1 LALFL
6 WAVGRKV
13 APSEWETTMAGF
25 SDLTEVDLRTAM
37 FRTVNVAVRGTTT
50 SYVVGNRVM
59 LGTTNLCVYECIA
72 QTGPTSG
79 TANTSISLNT
89 TLGSTTVDG
98 GVTWLTLLQGY
109 PKRPIYV
116 SLHTGDPLDTGLGT
130 ECAGGGY
137 LRVSYDPSDA
147 NWTAP
152 DTTSGITRNALPIT
166 FPSPSGAWGLVG
178 WFGLWDSATAGRF
191 IIGGALNAQ
200 KTINASDPAP
210 LFPASSLVLTF
221 D

>member
-1 LALFL
+1 
-6 WAVGRKV
+6 
-13 APSEWETTMAGF
+13 
-25 SDLTEVDLRTAM
+25 M
-37 FRTVNVAVRGTTT
+37 FRTGGSQNPVAGNMATRGNTTLY
-50 SYVVGNRVM
+50 SVGDRMM
-59 LGTTNLCVYECIA
+59 LGTANLNIYEAIV
-72 QTGPTSG
+72 GGTSAG
-79 TANTSISLNT
+79 SPPAFNT

-98 GVTWLTLLQGY
+98 GVLTWLTLQVGL
-109 PKRPIYV
+109 PKRPIFV
-116 SLHTGDPLDTGLGT
+116 SLHTGDPLDTGSGT

-178 WFGLWDSATAGRF
+178 WFGLWDAVTGGRF